1 MFSADEARKVMK
13 ESEEVS
19 LEVFDKA
26 VKEAVAKGDF
36 SCMVDITGEG
46 THYLEQALTS
56 LGYEVQVTRPL
67 RNLFSIK
74 NHYRFTLSWGH
85 ATWFRKG
92 HL

>member
-13 ESEEVS
+13 ESKGVS

-26 VKEAVAKGDF
+26 VKEAIAQGNF
-36 SCMVDITGEG
+36 SCTVDITGEG
-46 THYLEQALTS
+46 AHYLEQVLTS
-56 LGYEVQVTRPL
+56 LDYEVQVTRPL

-85 ATWFRKG
+85 ATWFRERY
-92 HL
+92 L